1 MTEGLFA
8 VTIQD
13 ALAPHFRVDFTVV
26 LRLDKQLLSKISK
39 YIFPNNNKND
49 RIKFFPTMVLVTS

>member
-13 ALAPHFRVDFTVV
+13 ALASHFRVDFTVV
-26 LRLDKQLLSKISK
+26 FRLDKQLLSKVSN
-39 YIFPNNNKND
+39 YIFSNNNKNN